1 MAGVN
6 SSLKRILKV
15 GYVKGATWGTAIAAT
30 GFSGVDPLCAQ
41 ELTGVET
48 KKDIFPDKSAGQ
60 GWEQSAVQGNDVPPT
75 PSFTAYA
82 YQDDEVT
89 LLPLAQMYGADTVTN
104 SLDPYTHTLVAQ
116 NEAGKFGTLVW
127 QTGTKCQY
135 VASFQPSGIT
145 VSSIDG
151 QIAYQVTGKGDA
163 ITENADGTYLD
174 DLNAV
179 TPGIPFKFK
188 NLTFRINAESGGAL
202 GSSDAEAVTDLK
214 ITMTRGSD
222 SVITSGGGTIIQ
234 PKEGDFP
241 EWKLEFTVPRKSTT
255 AETLFA
261 AFVAET
267 TQKADIVITGSTAND
282 ELSFFFPRLK
292 IEACDTPFEDIIK
305 CSVVCRVQ
313 KAASAPTGMAQA
325 VPYATMKTSTA
336 TTVL

>member
-15 GYVKGATWGTAIAAT
+15 GYMKGATWGTAIEAASFT
-30 GFSGVDPLCAQ
+30 GDPLCVQ

-48 KKDIFPDKSAGQ
+48 KKEVFPDQAAGQ
-60 GWEQSAVQGNDVPPT
+60 GWEGNAVQGNDIPPT
-75 PSFTAYA
+75 PSFTVYA
-82 YQDDEVT
+82 YEDDEVA

-135 VASFQPSGIT
+135 ISSFQPSGIT
-145 VSSIDG
+145 ISSING
-151 QIAYQVTGKGDA
+151 QIAYEVTGKGDA
-163 ITENADGTYLD
+163 ITENSDGTYLD
-174 DLNAV
+174 DLGAV
-179 TPGIPFKFK
+179 TPGTPFKFK
-188 NLTFRINAESGGAL
+188 NLTFRINAESGDAL
-202 GSSDAEAVTDLK
+202 DADDAVAVTDLK
-214 ITMTRGSD
+214 ITLTRGSD
-222 SVITSGGGTIIQ
+222 SVITSGGGEIIQ
-234 PKEGDFP
+234 PKEGMYP
-241 EWKLEFTVPRKSTT
+241 EWKLTFSIPRKSTT

-267 TQKADIVITGSTAND
+267 TQKADIVITGSSAND

-292 IEACDTPFEDIIK
+292 LESCDTDFSDVIK
-305 CSVVCRVQ
+305 CDVSCRVQ
-313 KAASAPTGMAQA
+313 KASAAPTGMAYA
-325 VPYATMKTSTA
+325 VPYCTMKANIS